1 MWVSAIYPH
10 EPVIG
15 IHVSPP
21 SCASLPPSPHLTP
34 LGCRHRAPALS
45 SLCHTANFHW
55 LSNFA
60 YGNVYGSLLLSH
72 FVPSSPSLTM
82 SWCGPFVKAFIEFVT
97 TLLCYVFWF
106 LGLESRWVLAPQPG
120 MEPCFGRQSRN
131 QRTAREVPSA
141 REIPIQFFKWQK
153 FDKIKALVN
162 NNISILVLQL

>member
-1 MWVSAIYPH
+1 MLFPVKPQYESA
-10 EPVIG
+10 IG
-15 IHVSPP
+15 IHIPP
-21 SCASLPPSPHLTP
+21 PFWNSLPSLSPSHPTRSIQSP
-34 LGCRHRAPALS
+34 TLS
-45 SLCHTANFHW
+45 FLSHTENSQW

-72 FVPSSPSLTM
+72 FVPSSPSPTM